1 MPGRRNHYRD
11 RGFTRGSMGV
21 RGAAEVARALRQ
33 AGEHIE
39 AAAKA
44 ALKEGV
50 DIVVNDAK
58 NRCPVYEKTTWR
70 RGKKVYEYFDKRQ
83 TPGKLRDSIKAYDR
97 YGDGS
102 WYNISA
108 NAHVE
113 TPKGRLYYGAIV
125 EFSPKINRPFL
136 YPALDANRATV
147 YKRIKNA
154 IREATERGKT

>member
-1 MPGRRNHYRD
+1 MPGRHNHYRD
-11 RGFTRGSMGV
+11 RGFTRGALGV
-21 RGAAEVARALRQ
+21 RGAQEVARALRQ

-39 AAAKA
+39 AAAKE

-58 NRCPVYEKTTWR
+58 RRCPVYEKTIWR
-70 RGKKVYEYFDKRQ
+70 RGEKKYTYFDERQ

-108 NAHVE
+108 NAYVD

-125 EFSPKINRPFL
+125 EFSPKINIPFL
-136 YPALDANRATV
+136 YPALDANRAMV
-147 YKRIKNA
+147 NRKIKKA
-154 IREATERGKT
+154 IRDAAERGKT